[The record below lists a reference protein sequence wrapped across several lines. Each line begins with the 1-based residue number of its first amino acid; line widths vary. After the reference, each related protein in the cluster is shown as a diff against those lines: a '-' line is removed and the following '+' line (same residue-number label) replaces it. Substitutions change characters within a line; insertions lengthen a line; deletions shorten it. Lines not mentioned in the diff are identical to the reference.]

1 MALAF
6 FLLPSLGDYGVVPS
20 LAIITA
26 GYGLTGRNPD
36 NPDNPDNPNNLNN
49 LNLNI
54 TSLLPYF
61 LTSLLP
67 YFLT

>member
-36 NPDNPDNPNNLNN
+36 NLDNPNNLNN